1 MEINAIKF
9 VIMSDSYYAY
19 SFSFLFLRQ
28 MKTFFQVIA
37 VLFAFYFLCGCD
49 SQSKSAQQPIA
60 SLAGQ
65 SWTCVTL
72 DGAAITATR
81 PPTITFDG
89 AGRVNGF
96 SGVNRFGGSVESAK
110 AGELLFGQMMST
122 KMAGPPEQMALE
134 SSFLDAL
141 TRADRYV
148 VTDTELI
155 FSAGEKIIVQ
165 FKSEP
170 LTTGSK

>member
-1 MEINAIKF
+1 MKNRCRFAAIPF
-9 VIMSDSYYAY
+9 VFLA
-19 SFSFLFLRQ
+19 SF
-28 MKTFFQVIA
+28 A
-37 VLFAFYFLCGCD
+37 VFVLPACD
-49 SQSKSAQQPIA
+49 SQPKSAQQPIA

-65 SWTCVTL
+65 TWTCVTL
-72 DGAAITATR
+72 NGAAITATR

-96 SGVNRFGGSVESAK
+96 SGVNRFGGSVESAE
-110 AGELLFGQMMST
+110 AGELHFGQMMST

-148 VTDTELI
+148 VTDVKLI
-155 FSAGEKIIVQ
+155 FSAGEKMVVQ
-165 FKSEP
+165 FKSES
-170 LTTGSK
+170 LATGSK

>member
-1 MEINAIKF
+1 MKNRRRFTEISPVFLASFALF
-9 VIMSDSYYAY
+9 VLPA
-19 SFSFLFLRQ
+19 
-28 MKTFFQVIA
+28 
-37 VLFAFYFLCGCD
+37 CN

-65 SWTCVTL
+65 SWTCATL
-72 DGAAITATR
+72 NGAAITATR

-96 SGVNRFGGSVESAK
+96 SGVNRFGGSVESAE
-110 AGELLFGQMMST
+110 AGELHFGQMMST

-148 VTDTELI
+148 VTDVKLI
-155 FSAGEKIIVQ
+155 FSAGEKMVVQ
-165 FKSEP
+165 FKSES
-170 LTTGSK
+170 LATGSK

>member
-1 MEINAIKF
+1 MKNRCRFAVISF
-9 VIMSDSYYAY
+9 VCLA
-19 SFSFLFLRQ
+19 SF
-28 MKTFFQVIA
+28 A
-37 VLFAFYFLCGCD
+37 VFVLPACD
-49 SQSKSAQQPIA
+49 SQSKSAHQPIA

-96 SGVNRFGGSVESAK
+96 SGVNRFGGSVESAE
-110 AGELLFGQMMST
+110 AGELHFGQMMST
-122 KMAGPPEQMALE
+122 KMAGPPEQMTLE
-134 SSFLDAL
+134 SSFLGAL
-141 TRADRYV
+141 ARVDRYAV
-148 VTDTELI
+148 ADGKLNL
-155 FSAGEKIIVQ
+155 SAGATTVIQ

-170 LTTGSK
+170 LPTGSK

>member
-1 MEINAIKF
+1 MKNRRRFAEISSIFLASFALF
-9 VIMSDSYYAY
+9 VLPA
-19 SFSFLFLRQ
+19 
-28 MKTFFQVIA
+28 
-37 VLFAFYFLCGCD
+37 CN

-72 DGAAITATR
+72 NGAAVTATR

-96 SGVNRFGGSVESAK
+96 SGVNRFGGSVESAE
-110 AGELLFGQMMST
+110 AGELHFGQMMST

-134 SSFLDAL
+134 SSFLSAI
-141 TRADRYV
+141 TRADRYMV
-148 VTDTELI
+148 IDTELI
-155 FSAGEKIIVQ
+155 FSAGKTMLVQ

-170 LTTGSK
+170 LAAGSK

>member
-1 MEINAIKF
+1 MKNRRRFTEISLVFLASFALF
-9 VIMSDSYYAY
+9 VLPA
-19 SFSFLFLRQ
+19 
-28 MKTFFQVIA
+28 
-37 VLFAFYFLCGCD
+37 CN
-49 SQSKSAQQPIA
+49 SQSKSRQQPIA

-72 DGAAITATR
+72 NGAAITATR

-96 SGVNRFGGSVESAK
+96 SGVNRFGGSVESAE
-110 AGELLFGQMMST
+110 AGELHFGQMMST

-148 VTDTELI
+148 VTDVELI
-155 FSAGEKIIVQ
+155 FSAGKKMVVQ

-170 LTTGSK
+170 LATGSK

>member
-1 MEINAIKF
+1 MKNLTGFIATIF
-9 VIMSDSYYAY
+9 VFSALFVMSA
-19 SFSFLFLRQ
+19 
-28 MKTFFQVIA
+28 
-37 VLFAFYFLCGCD
+37 CN
-49 SQSKSAQQPIA
+49 SQSKSANQPIA

-96 SGVNRFGGSVESAK
+96 SGVNRFGGSVESAE
-110 AGELLFGQMMST
+110 AGELHFGQMMST

-134 SSFLDAL
+134 SSFLGAL
-141 TRADRYV
+141 ARADRYV
-148 VTDTELI
+148 VKDAELI
-155 FSAGEKIIVQ
+155 FSAGKTKLVQ
-165 FKSEP
+165 FKNVP
-170 LTTGSK
+170 LTTNSK

>member
-1 MEINAIKF
+1 MKNRRRFTEISLVFLASFALF
-9 VIMSDSYYAY
+9 VLPA
-19 SFSFLFLRQ
+19 
-28 MKTFFQVIA
+28 
-37 VLFAFYFLCGCD
+37 CN
-49 SQSKSAQQPIA
+49 SQSKSRQQPIA

-72 DGAAITATR
+72 NGAAITATR

-96 SGVNRFGGSVESAK
+96 SGVNRFGGSVESAE
-110 AGELLFGQMMST
+110 AGELHFSQMMST

-148 VTDTELI
+148 VTDVELI
-155 FSAGEKIIVQ
+155 FSAGKKMVVQ

-170 LTTGSK
+170 LATGSK

>member
-1 MEINAIKF
+1 MIALTATTMTFIGLF
-9 VIMSDSYYAY
+9 VMPA
-19 SFSFLFLRQ
+19 
-28 MKTFFQVIA
+28 
-37 VLFAFYFLCGCD
+37 CD
-49 SQSKSAQQPIA
+49 SPSKSSNQPIA

-81 PPTITFDG
+81 PPIITFDG

-96 SGVNRFGGSVESAK
+96 SGVNRFGGSVESPK
-110 AGELLFGQMMST
+110 AGELHFGQMMST

-134 SSFLDAL
+134 SSFLGAL
-141 TRADRYV
+141 ARADRYV
-148 VTDTELI
+148 VTDAELI
-155 FSAGEKIIVQ
+155 FSAGKTKLVQ

-170 LTTGSK
+170 LAPGSK

>member
-1 MEINAIKF
+1 MKNLTGFIATIF
-9 VIMSDSYYAY
+9 VFSALFVMSA
-19 SFSFLFLRQ
+19 
-28 MKTFFQVIA
+28 
-37 VLFAFYFLCGCD
+37 CN
-49 SQSKSAQQPIA
+49 SQSKSANQPIA

-96 SGVNRFGGSVESAK
+96 SGVNRFGGSVESAE
-110 AGELLFGQMMST
+110 AGELHFGQMMST

-134 SSFLDAL
+134 SSFLSAI
-141 TRADRYV
+141 TRADRYMV
-148 VTDTELI
+148 KDAELI
-155 FSAGEKIIVQ
+155 FSAGKTMLVQ

-170 LTTGSK
+170 LATNSK

>member
-1 MEINAIKF
+1 
-9 VIMSDSYYAY
+9 
-19 SFSFLFLRQ
+19 
-28 MKTFFQVIA
+28 MKNLTGFIA
-37 VLFAFYFLCGCD
+37 TIFAFSALFVMSACN
-49 SQSKSAQQPIA
+49 SQSKSANQPIA

-65 SWTCVTL
+65 SWICVTL

-110 AGELLFGQMMST
+110 AGELHFGQMMST

-134 SSFLDAL
+134 SSFLSAL
-141 TRADRYV
+141 TRADRYM
-148 VTDTELI
+148 VTDAELI
-155 FSAGEKIIVQ
+155 FSAGKTMLVQ

-170 LTTGSK
+170 LATGSK

>member
-1 MEINAIKF
+1 MIMKNRCRFAVISF
-9 VIMSDSYYAY
+9 VCLA
-19 SFSFLFLRQ
+19 SF
-28 MKTFFQVIA
+28 A
-37 VLFAFYFLCGCD
+37 VFVLPACD
-49 SQSKSAQQPIA
+49 SQPKSAHQPIA

-72 DGAAITATR
+72 NGAAITATR

-96 SGVNRFGGSVESAK
+96 SGVNRFGGSVESAE
-110 AGELLFGQMMST
+110 AGELHFGQMMST

-134 SSFLDAL
+134 SSFLSAL
-141 TRADRYV
+141 TRADRYM
-148 VTDTELI
+148 VTDAELF
-155 FSAGEKIIVQ
+155 FSAGKTMLVQ

-170 LTTGSK
+170 LATGSK

>member
-1 MEINAIKF
+1 
-9 VIMSDSYYAY
+9 
-19 SFSFLFLRQ
+19 
-28 MKTFFQVIA
+28 MKIFFQVIV

-49 SQSKSAQQPIA
+49 SQSKSRQQPIA

-72 DGAAITATR
+72 NGAAITATR
-81 PPTITFDG
+81 PPNITFDG

-96 SGVNRFGGSVESAK
+96 SGVNRFGGSVESAE
-110 AGELLFGQMMST
+110 AGELHFGEIMST

-134 SSFLDAL
+134 SSFLGAL
-141 TRADRYV
+141 ARADRYV
-148 VTDTELI
+148 VTDAELI
-155 FSAGEKIIVQ
+155 FSAGKTKLVQ

-170 LTTGSK
+170 LATGSK

>member
-1 MEINAIKF
+1 MKNRRRFTEISLVFLASFALF
-9 VIMSDSYYAY
+9 VLPA
-19 SFSFLFLRQ
+19 
-28 MKTFFQVIA
+28 
-37 VLFAFYFLCGCD
+37 CN

-72 DGAAITATR
+72 NGAAITATR

-96 SGVNRFGGSVESAK
+96 SGVNRFGGSVESAE
-110 AGELLFGQMMST
+110 AGELHFGQMMST

-148 VTDTELI
+148 VTDVELI
-155 FSAGEKIIVQ
+155 FSAGKKMVVQ

-170 LTTGSK
+170 LATGSK

>member
-1 MEINAIKF
+1 MKNRRRFTEISPVFLASFALF
-9 VIMSDSYYAY
+9 VLPA
-19 SFSFLFLRQ
+19 
-28 MKTFFQVIA
+28 
-37 VLFAFYFLCGCD
+37 CN

-72 DGAAITATR
+72 NGAAITATR

-96 SGVNRFGGSVESAK
+96 SGVNRFGGSVESAE
-110 AGELLFGQMMST
+110 AGELHFSQMMST

-141 TRADRYV
+141 TRADRYM
-148 VTDTELI
+148 VTDAELI
-155 FSAGEKIIVQ
+155 FSAGEKIIVE

-170 LTTGSK
+170 LATGSK

>member
-1 MEINAIKF
+1 
-9 VIMSDSYYAY
+9 
-19 SFSFLFLRQ
+19 

-60 SLAGQ
+60 FLAGQ
-65 SWTCVTL
+65 TWTCVTL
-72 DGAAITATR
+72 DGAAVTATR

-96 SGVNRFGGSVESAK
+96 SGVNRFGGSVESAE
-110 AGELLFGQMMST
+110 AGELHFGQMMST

-134 SSFLDAL
+134 SSFLSAI
-141 TRADRYV
+141 TRADRYMV
-148 VTDTELI
+148 IDTELI
-155 FSAGEKIIVQ
+155 FSAGKTMLVQ

-170 LTTGSK
+170 IH

>member
-1 MEINAIKF
+1 MKNLTGFIATIF
-9 VIMSDSYYAY
+9 VFSALFVMSA
-19 SFSFLFLRQ
+19 
-28 MKTFFQVIA
+28 
-37 VLFAFYFLCGCD
+37 CN
-49 SQSKSAQQPIA
+49 SQSKSANQPIA

-72 DGAAITATR
+72 NGAAITATR

-110 AGELLFGQMMST
+110 VGELHFGQMMST

-134 SSFLDAL
+134 SSFLSAL
-141 TRADRYV
+141 ARADRYM
-148 VTDTELI
+148 VTDAELI
-155 FSAGEKIIVQ
+155 FSAGKTMLVQ

-170 LTTGSK
+170 LATGSK

>member
-1 MEINAIKF
+1 MKNRCRFAVISF
-9 VIMSDSYYAY
+9 VCLA
-19 SFSFLFLRQ
+19 
-28 MKTFFQVIA
+28 TFA
-37 VLFAFYFLCGCD
+37 VFVLPACD
-49 SQSKSAQQPIA
+49 SQPKSAHQPIA

-96 SGVNRFGGSVESAK
+96 SGVNRFGGSVESAE
-110 AGELLFGQMMST
+110 AGELHFGQMMST

-148 VTDTELI
+148 VTDVELI
-155 FSAGEKIIVQ
+155 FSAGKKMVVQ

-170 LTTGSK
+170 LATGSK

>member
-1 MEINAIKF
+1 MKNRCRFAAIPF
-9 VIMSDSYYAY
+9 VFLA
-19 SFSFLFLRQ
+19 SF
-28 MKTFFQVIA
+28 A
-37 VLFAFYFLCGCD
+37 VFVLPACD
-49 SQSKSAQQPIA
+49 SQPKSAQQPIA

-65 SWTCVTL
+65 TWTCVTL
-72 DGAAITATR
+72 NGAAITATR

-96 SGVNRFGGSVESAK
+96 SGVNRFGGSVESAE
-110 AGELLFGQMMST
+110 AGELHFSQMMST

-148 VTDTELI
+148 VTDVKLI
-155 FSAGEKIIVQ
+155 FSAGEKMVVQ
-165 FKSEP
+165 FKSES
-170 LTTGSK
+170 LATGSK

>member
-1 MEINAIKF
+1 MKNRRRFTEISLVFLASFALF
-9 VIMSDSYYAY
+9 VLPA
-19 SFSFLFLRQ
+19 
-28 MKTFFQVIA
+28 
-37 VLFAFYFLCGCD
+37 CN

-72 DGAAITATR
+72 NGAAITATR

-96 SGVNRFGGSVESAK
+96 SGVNRFGGSVESAE
-110 AGELLFGQMMST
+110 AGELHFGQMMST

-134 SSFLDAL
+134 SSFLSAL
-141 TRADRYV
+141 TRADRYM
-148 VTDTELI
+148 VTDAKLI
-155 FSAGEKIIVQ
+155 FSAGEKMIVQ

-170 LTTGSK
+170 LATGSK

>member
-1 MEINAIKF
+1 MKNRCRFAAISF
-9 VIMSDSYYAY
+9 VFLA
-19 SFSFLFLRQ
+19 SF
-28 MKTFFQVIA
+28 A
-37 VLFAFYFLCGCD
+37 VFVLPACD
-49 SQSKSAQQPIA
+49 SQPKSAHQPIA

-72 DGAAITATR
+72 NGASITATR

-96 SGVNRFGGSVESAK
+96 SGVNRFGGSVESAE
-110 AGELLFGQMMST
+110 AGELHFGQMMST

-134 SSFLDAL
+134 SSFLSAL

-148 VTDTELI
+148 VTDVELI
-155 FSAGEKIIVQ
+155 FSAGKKMVVQ

-170 LTTGSK
+170 LATGSK

>member
-1 MEINAIKF
+1 MKNRRRFTEISLVFLASFALF
-9 VIMSDSYYAY
+9 VLPA
-19 SFSFLFLRQ
+19 
-28 MKTFFQVIA
+28 
-37 VLFAFYFLCGCD
+37 CN
-49 SQSKSAQQPIA
+49 SQSKSAQQPIS
-60 SLAGQ
+60 SLGGQ
-65 SWTCVTL
+65 TWTCVTL
-72 DGAAITATR
+72 NGAAITATR

-96 SGVNRFGGSVESAK
+96 SGVNRFGGSVESAE
-110 AGELLFGQMMST
+110 AGELHFGQMMST

-148 VTDTELI
+148 VTDVELI
-155 FSAGEKIIVQ
+155 FSAGKKMVVQ

-170 LTTGSK
+170 LATGSK

>member
-1 MEINAIKF
+1 MKNRRRFTEISLVFLASFALF
-9 VIMSDSYYAY
+9 VLPA
-19 SFSFLFLRQ
+19 
-28 MKTFFQVIA
+28 
-37 VLFAFYFLCGCD
+37 CN

-72 DGAAITATR
+72 NGAAITATR

-96 SGVNRFGGSVESAK
+96 SGVNRFGGSVESAE
-110 AGELLFGQMMST
+110 AGELHFSQMMST

-141 TRADRYV
+141 TRADRYM
-148 VTDTELI
+148 VTDAELI
-155 FSAGEKIIVQ
+155 FSAGEKIIVE

-170 LTTGSK
+170 LATGSK

>member
-1 MEINAIKF
+1 MKNRRRFTEISLVFLASFALF
-9 VIMSDSYYAY
+9 VLPA
-19 SFSFLFLRQ
+19 
-28 MKTFFQVIA
+28 
-37 VLFAFYFLCGCD
+37 CN

-65 SWTCVTL
+65 TRTCVTL

-96 SGVNRFGGSVESAK
+96 SGVNRFGGSVESAE
-110 AGELLFGQMMST
+110 AGELHFGQMMST

-148 VTDTELI
+148 VTDVELI
-155 FSAGEKIIVQ
+155 FSAGKKMVVQ
-165 FKSEP
+165 FKSEQ
-170 LTTGSK
+170 LAAGSK

>member
-1 MEINAIKF
+1 MKNRWTFTEISLVFLASFALF
-9 VIMSDSYYAY
+9 VLPA
-19 SFSFLFLRQ
+19 
-28 MKTFFQVIA
+28 
-37 VLFAFYFLCGCD
+37 CN

-96 SGVNRFGGSVESAK
+96 SGVNRFGGSVESAE
-110 AGELLFGQMMST
+110 AGELHFGQMMST

-134 SSFLDAL
+134 SSFLSAL

-148 VTDTELI
+148 VTDVELI
-155 FSAGEKIIVQ
+155 FSAGEKMVVQ

-170 LTTGSK
+170 LATGSK

>member
-1 MEINAIKF
+1 MKNRRRFTEISLVFLASFALF
-9 VIMSDSYYAY
+9 VLPA
-19 SFSFLFLRQ
+19 
-28 MKTFFQVIA
+28 
-37 VLFAFYFLCGCD
+37 CN

-72 DGAAITATR
+72 NGAAITATR

-96 SGVNRFGGSVESAK
+96 SGVNRFGGSVESAE
-110 AGELLFGQMMST
+110 AGELHFGQMMST

-141 TRADRYV
+141 TRADRYM
-148 VTDTELI
+148 VTDAELI
-155 FSAGEKIIVQ
+155 FSAGEKMIVE

-170 LTTGSK
+170 LATGSK

>member
-1 MEINAIKF
+1 MKNRRRFTEISLVFLASFALF
-9 VIMSDSYYAY
+9 VLPA
-19 SFSFLFLRQ
+19 
-28 MKTFFQVIA
+28 
-37 VLFAFYFLCGCD
+37 CN
-49 SQSKSAQQPIA
+49 SQSKSAHQPIA

-96 SGVNRFGGSVESAK
+96 SGVNRFGGSVESAE
-110 AGELLFGQMMST
+110 AGELHFGQMMST
-122 KMAGPPEQMALE
+122 KMAGPPEQMAIE
-134 SSFLDAL
+134 SSFLSAL

-148 VTDTELI
+148 VTDAKLI
-155 FSAGEKIIVQ
+155 FSAGEKMIVQ
-165 FKSEP
+165 FKSES
-170 LTTGSK
+170 LATGSK

>member
-1 MEINAIKF
+1 MN
-9 VIMSDSYYAY
+9 DSYYAY

-37 VLFAFYFLCGCD
+37 VLFAFYFLCGCN

-65 SWTCVTL
+65 TWTCVTL
-72 DGAAITATR
+72 DGAAVTATR

-96 SGVNRFGGSVESAK
+96 SGVNRFGGSVESAE
-110 AGELLFGQMMST
+110 AGELHFGQMMST

-134 SSFLDAL
+134 SSFLSAI
-141 TRADRYV
+141 TRADRYMV
-148 VTDTELI
+148 IDTELI
-155 FSAGEKIIVQ
+155 FSAGKTMLVQ

-170 LTTGSK
+170 LAPGSK

>member
-1 MEINAIKF
+1 MKNRCRFAAISF
-9 VIMSDSYYAY
+9 VFLA
-19 SFSFLFLRQ
+19 SF
-28 MKTFFQVIA
+28 A
-37 VLFAFYFLCGCD
+37 VFVLPACD
-49 SQSKSAQQPIA
+49 SQPKSAHQPIA

-96 SGVNRFGGSVESAK
+96 SGVNRFGGSVESAE
-110 AGELLFGQMMST
+110 AGELHFGQMMST
-122 KMAGPPEQMALE
+122 KMAGPPEQMTLE
-134 SSFLDAL
+134 SSFLSAL
-141 TRADRYV
+141 TRADRYAV
-148 VTDTELI
+148 ADGKLNL
-155 FSAGEKIIVQ
+155 SAGATTVIQ

-170 LTTGSK
+170 LPTGSK

>member
-1 MEINAIKF
+1 MKNRRRFTEISLVFLASFALF
-9 VIMSDSYYAY
+9 VLPA
-19 SFSFLFLRQ
+19 
-28 MKTFFQVIA
+28 
-37 VLFAFYFLCGCD
+37 CN

-72 DGAAITATR
+72 NGAAITATR

-96 SGVNRFGGSVESAK
+96 SGVNRFGGCVESAE
-110 AGELLFGQMMST
+110 AGELHFGQMMST

-134 SSFLDAL
+134 SSFLGAL
-141 TRADRYV
+141 ARADRYV